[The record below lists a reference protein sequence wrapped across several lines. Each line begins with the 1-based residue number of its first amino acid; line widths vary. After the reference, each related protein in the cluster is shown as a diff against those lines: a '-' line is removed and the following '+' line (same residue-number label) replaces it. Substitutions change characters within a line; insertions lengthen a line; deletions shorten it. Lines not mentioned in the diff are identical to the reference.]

1 MATITQTI
9 DSLTSKAGVLGVRG
23 STQPLPR
30 NHFLD
35 KYPSVAS
42 TPSIGQEFTSE
53 LQLSEI
59 LKADNSDELIRDLA
73 VTVSQRGVVFLR
85 AQDLD
90 IEGQKSLGRKLG
102 ELSGKPKDSTLH
114 VHPTT
119 EITSSKGDEISIIN
133 SERQSR
139 NVGDTSKLA
148 SHHWHSDITFE
159 PVPSDYAILK
169 LQTIPQTGGDTVW
182 ASAYEAYS
190 RLSPELAKFLEGKEA
205 FHEAGFFRKAAE
217 QYGIELRTGER
228 GSPLNQGPSLSAIH
242 PVIRVN
248 PVTGWK
254 GLFVNQG
261 FTRRILGVT
270 KDESDFLLDY
280 LTKLV
285 VNNHDLQV
293 RFKWGTN
300 YAPGIGDIA
309 IWDNRSTQHS
319 ATFDYDNALRVGDR
333 VVSIGEKPY
342 YDPAGVSRR
351 IALGLPDPVEGALGE
366 FYRDTLKK

>member
-9 DSLTSKAGVLGVRG
+9 DSLTGKAGVLGVRG

-30 NHFLD
+30 NHSLD
-35 KYPSVAS
+35 KYPSIAS
-42 TPSIGQEFTSE
+42 TPSIGQEFSSE

-73 VTVSQRGVVFLR
+73 VTISQRGVVFLR

-90 IEGQKSLGRKLG
+90 IEGQKHLGRKLG

-139 NVGDTSKLA
+139 NVGDTSRLA
-148 SHHWHSDITFE
+148 SHLWHSDITFE

-169 LQTIPQTGGDTVW
+169 LHTIPESGGDTVW

-190 RLSPELAKFLEGKEA
+190 RISPELAKFLEGKEA

-217 QYGIELRTGER
+217 QYGIELRTGQR
-228 GSPLNQGPSLSAIH
+228 GSPLNQGLSLSAIH
-242 PVIRVN
+242 PVIRVRSFRQSRLYS
-248 PVTGWK
+248 TYSRRY
-254 GLFVNQG
+254 Q
-261 FTRRILGVT
+261 RRIRLSSRLSHQTCDQQSRPSSSLQMGHQLCSRHWGHCHLGQPIHT
-270 KDESDFLLDY
+270 TLSDL
-280 LTKLV
+280 
-285 VNNHDLQV
+285 
-293 RFKWGTN
+293 
-300 YAPGIGDIA
+300 
-309 IWDNRSTQHS
+309 
-319 ATFDYDNALRVGDR
+319 
-333 VVSIGEKPY
+333 
-342 YDPAGVSRR
+342 
-351 IALGLPDPVEGALGE
+351 
-366 FYRDTLKK
+366 